1 MSKSG
6 KLVPVSK
13 SFDTGNARSDPDDLG
28 DYDAVKKLTFAMLES
43 GGYWHDRI
51 KSVLAAAGLTTT
63 RIQREDEHPTVW
75 FMWLTRTSMVL
86 DADKKTASKQIRK
99 LLVKGGIKILP
110 TELSVIDRRG
120 DKLRCAF
127 VLELG
132 TPGGLN

>member
-1 MSKSG
+1 MPNLPKYQS
-6 KLVPVSK
+6 LPEDVDDPV
-13 SFDTGNARSDPDDLG
+13 ALMEHVCR
-28 DYDAVKKLTFAMLES
+28 AVEG

-51 KSVLAAAGLTTT
+51 RSVLAAAGLTLT

-75 FMWLTRTSMVL
+75 FMWLTRTSMAL
-86 DADKKTASKQIRK
+86 DADKKTAAKQIRK

-132 TPGGLN
+132 NHGGLN